1 MPRGGSRGRGRDR
14 GTKRGATASNLDGA
28 VAKNTRHRSQN
39 NTSRN
44 TGESTN
50 SAATAARTST
60 ARTAA
65 TEVERNGG
73 VTTRMRDLCTIQG
86 LTDRAAAARSSG
98 GSSQCQRNQS
108 NQVPE
113 SQNQGNQT
121 GSGAVGSVSQ
131 GNCSVSRVTG
141 AAIAGDGTN
150 ADELS
155 RGAGVPGES
164 FSNVSIDICDL
175 GTPNNMMQC
184 NVNGTGEENPLTSLS
199 ICSPLAET
207 LPQALKAKII
217 KGKFVDFGL
226 LLDKHENVDQDNK
239 HMSLSVDETGKI
251 SWQENK
257 PKKSYH
263 IYSCMDYSIFELYVS
278 ILECTQ

>member
-1 MPRGGSRGRGRDR
+1 MPRGGNRGRGR
-14 GTKRGATASNLDGA
+14 GTKRRATAANLDGA
-28 VAKNTRHRSQN
+28 VARNTRQRSQN

-73 VTTRMRDLCTIQG
+73 ATTRMRDLRTIQSIA
-86 LTDRAAAARSSG
+86 DRAAAARSSG
-98 GSSQCQRNQS
+98 GSSQCQGNQS
-108 NQVPE
+108 NQVQE

-131 GNCSVSRVTG
+131 GNSSVSRVTG
-141 AAIAGDGTN
+141 AATAGDGTN
-150 ADELS
+150 ADELL

-184 NVNGTGEENPLTSLS
+184 NVNGTGGENPLTS

-217 KGKFVDFGL
+217 KGEFVDFGL
-226 LLDKHENVDQDNK
+226 LLDKHENVGQDNK
-239 HMSLSVDETGKI
+239 HMSLSVDETGKYLGKRTN
-251 SWQENK
+251 QK
-257 PKKSYH
+257 
-263 IYSCMDYSIFELYVS
+263 ELSHLFMYG
-278 ILECTQ
+278 LQHF